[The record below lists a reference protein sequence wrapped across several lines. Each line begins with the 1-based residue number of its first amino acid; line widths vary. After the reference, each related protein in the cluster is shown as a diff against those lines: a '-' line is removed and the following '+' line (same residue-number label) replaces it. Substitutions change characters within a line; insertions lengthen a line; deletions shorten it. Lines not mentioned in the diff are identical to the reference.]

1 MTPSQMQ
8 SQKKRHQICN
18 EIAIIVENATLSRK
32 HNRNF
37 TSAQILPTVEI
48 VSTGYKPRRV
58 SAPRRMASLPAIKTI
73 VSMIELPFF

>member
-18 EIAIIVENATLSRK
+18 EITIIVENATLSRK

-48 VSTGYKPRRV
+48 VSTGYK
-58 SAPRRMASLPAIKTI
+58 L
-73 VSMIELPFF
+73 L